1 MDSKNQI
8 SNAITEDL
16 QEILKVVNDEDAN
29 SILELKDELVDNWQK
44 KQIFRTEV
52 EMRISVLNDAKHPT
66 QSSKYWQSVREMS
79 AMFDAL
85 MGLTFDLRRNEVKRL
100 KIERKIEKAKSN
112 SDELK
117 LKELQID
124 LDENLYQQ
132 ASMKQVASDRV
143 RELKLW
149 SKIKSELDDGTI
161 DTKYVGND
169 QLETYKH
176 YWKNRAD
183 ALNSSSSPGDM
194 MNALG
199 PVMSL
204 RRLSTDGGGLLSF
217 SDAKKQ
223 IEQQSQS
230 QNKK

>member
-1 MDSKNQI
+1 MKELSKE
-8 SNAITEDL
+8 ITEDL
-16 QEILKVVNDEDAN
+16 KPILAVLDENDAN
-29 SILELKDELVDNWQK
+29 DIIQLKDELTDNWKK

-79 AMFDAL
+79 SMFDAL
-85 MGLTFDLRRNEVKRL
+85 MGLSFDLRRNEIKRL
-100 KIERKIEKAKSN
+100 KLERKMEKAKTIG
-112 SDELK
+112 DDLK
-117 LKELQID
+117 LKEVQID
-124 LDENLYQQ
+124 LDENLYQR
-132 ASMKQVASDRV
+132 ASMKQVASDRI

-161 DTKYVGND
+161 DTSYVGND

-183 ALNSSSSPGDM
+183 ALNSTSSPGDM

-204 RRLSTDGGGLLSF
+204 RRLATEDNKLLSYDEVKKIAQN
-217 SDAKKQ
+217 SD
-223 IEQQSQS
+223 SQTS
-230 QNKK
+230 KSE